1 MVRQFRAEHPLA
13 QRLGHLRQQALLA
26 HDRLR
31 RMSAAGTQHVELII
45 QRLVFFL
52 FGSSHRLSVL
62 GVVPSHKL
70 SDRLVCARAH

>member
-1 MVRQFRAEHPLA
+1 
-13 QRLGHLRQQALLA
+13 
-26 HDRLR
+26 
-31 RMSAAGTQHVELII
+31 MSAAGTQHVELII